1 MSTIQRRQFTSVMP
15 RHVNEE
21 TMLPADD
28 NTPCFTLVGCYL
40 FDYAKLLLDYH
51 NSMLCVME
59 ADDATRYAVILKYDG
74 ELRATGV
81 EKTPKVLSTRT
92 PFNPAWPKWT
102 KWARKSLL
110 RRTPIIGT

>member
-1 MSTIQRRQFTSVMP
+1 MQPI
-15 RHVNEE
+15 
-21 TMLPADD
+21 DD

-40 FDYAKLLLDYH
+40 FDYAKLLLDFH
-51 NSMLCVME
+51 NSMLCVMD

-102 KWARKSLL
+102 KWARKFI
-110 RRTPIIGT
+110 RTEAPALEI